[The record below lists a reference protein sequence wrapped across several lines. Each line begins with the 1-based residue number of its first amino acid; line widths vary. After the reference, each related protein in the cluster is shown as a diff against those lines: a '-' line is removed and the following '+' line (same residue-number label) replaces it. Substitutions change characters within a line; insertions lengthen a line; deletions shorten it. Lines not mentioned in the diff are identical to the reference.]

1 MNNAHFY
8 TNLPIQTQT
17 INNVLV
23 QPEAFQQI
31 PSNWSVIVTDIK
43 GSTEAVQDGLSELV
57 NMIATGSII
66 AALNIAAKV
75 KIDFPFFFGG
85 DGATLIVP
93 PTLLTEIMDAL
104 VLHQNNVKEE
114 FNIDLRVGCLSVSD
128 VYKADTHI
136 NIAKVSINALYS
148 IPIVLGNGLQYAEK
162 IIKSKVINIPDLN
175 NSNLELNL
183 EGMECRWKKILPP
196 TNADEVVCLIIHIK
210 KESEQATYFKEVL
223 DKADTIYGAYQKR
236 NPISLPRLRMDAG
249 LQKIKMELK
258 IRKPNF
264 RFIEWMKNWVLMI
277 GGKYLYL
284 PSKSGKKFLNE
295 LIKLADIFVLDGKMS
310 MVISGKIAQRKQ
322 LLKYLDEMETDGKIL
337 YGVHVS
343 QESIIS
349 CYVRNRA
356 ANHIHFI
363 DGGNG
368 GYTKAAVLLK
378 KKIKATAFS

>member
-258 IRKPNF
+258 MRKPNF

-322 LLKYLDEMETDGKIL
+322 LLKYLDEMETAGKIL

-378 KKIKATAFS
+378 KKIKATALS